1 MEINDPCTIA
11 LQTDKQLM
19 ALHEDTTFNGW
30 ANYHTWN
37 VALWIGN
44 DETIYR
50 HAKENQNLGY
60 RKWAKRWID
69 EFGEYITGD
78 GISWLSDDVD
88 TDEMDAMLA
97 EL

>member
-1 MEINDPCTIA
+1 MTE
-11 LQTDKQLM
+11 
-19 ALHEDTTFNGW
+19 TTYNGYT
-30 ANYHTWN
+30 NYHTWN
-37 VALWIGN
+37 VALWMAN

-50 HAKENQNLGY
+50 HARANKSLGY
-60 RKWAKRWID
+60 RKWAQRWID

-88 TDEMDAMLA
+88 QDEMDLVLE

>member
-1 MEINDPCTIA
+1 MDYPT
-11 LQTDKQLM
+11 QTDNPQ
-19 ALHEDTTFNGW
+19 ETTTYNGW

-37 VALWIGN
+37 VALWIGS
-44 DETIYR
+44 DEIIYQ

-69 EFGEYITGD
+69 EFEEYITGD
-78 GISWLSDDVD
+78 GISWLSDEVN
-88 TDEMDAMLA
+88 TDEMDLMLS

>member
-1 MEINDPCTIA
+1 MVNVATSTM
-11 LQTDKQLM
+11 TDS
-19 ALHEDTTFNGW
+19 TYNGYT
-30 ANYHTWN
+30 NYETWN
-37 VALWIGN
+37 VSLWMAN

-50 HAKENQNLGY
+50 HARANKNLGY
-60 RKWAKRWID
+60 RKWAKRFID

-88 TDEMDAMLA
+88 QDAMDLVME